1 MSRNLTRLCLIRH
14 GETAWNA
21 QRRIQGQLDIEL
33 NAEGLRQAS
42 AAGDHLKDEQFT
54 ALYTSDLA
62 RAWTTAQRI
71 GRVVGLPLRLAPE
84 LRERRYGVFEGLTY
98 DEASRRHP
106 EWFARMESRDPDFA
120 FPEDGESLRQLYE
133 RVVERLREIAA
144 AHVGETVA
152 VVTHG
157 GVLDIA
163 NRFVRGNDLSMPRDF
178 HVPNAGLNWLQVVG
192 GEWRIEAW
200 GVTAHLAAAL
210 DEL

>member
-21 QRRIQGQLDIEL
+21 QRRIQGQIDIEL
-33 NAEGLRQAS
+33 NAEGLRQAN
-42 AAGDHLKDEQFT
+42 AAGDYLRDEQFS
-54 ALYTSDLA
+54 ALYASDLA

-71 GRVVGLPLRLAPE
+71 GRVAGLPLRAAPE
-84 LRERRYGVFEGLTY
+84 LRERKYGVFEGLTY
-98 DEASRRHP
+98 DEAGRKHP

-120 FPEDGESLRQLYE
+120 FPEGGESLRQLYE
-133 RVVERLREIAA
+133 RVVDCLRAIAA

-163 NRFVRGNDLSMPRDF
+163 NRFVRNNDLSAPRDF
-178 HVPNAGLNWLQVVG
+178 HVPNAGLNWLHVVG

-200 GVTAHLAAAL
+200 GVTAHLATAL